1 MFFLILPSLFL
12 NIVVPET
19 KISTPAF
26 LAILALSKLIPPSIS
41 ISTASFFL
49 SISFLNYLTFSNV
62 SLIKS

>member
-26 LAILALSKLIPPSIS
+26 LTILALSKLIPPSIS
-41 ISTASFFL
+41 ISTANFFDQFL
-49 SISFLNYLTFSNV
+49 S
-62 SLIKS
+62 LII